1 MPSGGPRKPAS
12 PAPVSGPGR
21 LSRRT
26 DGGPGQVQRSLPNA
40 EYGEQGFYSA
50 IQSGAPLALAEGAL
64 TPSSGATGTASPS
77 PMPVTPFNA
86 PTQYPGQPVT
96 SGADIGPGFG
106 SDALGLVNE
115 NQLREEDRKKLV
127 AYLPVLEYLANLPTA
142 MPSMR
147 AQVRKIRAS
156 VNNGVV

>member
-64 TPSSGATGTASPS
+64 TPSSGATGMASPS

-86 PTQYPGQPVT
+86 PTQYPDQPVT
-96 SGADIGPGFG
+96 SGAPFGPGVG
-106 SDALGLVNE
+106 PEALGLVDDS
-115 NQLREEDRKKLV
+115 QLYDQDRRTLV
-127 AYLPVLEYLANLPTA
+127 SYLPVLEYLANLPTA
-142 MPSMR
+142 MPSLR
-147 AQVRKIRAS
+147 AQVRKIKAS
-156 VNNGVV
+156 VTNGMV